1 MTIDELLAAIGL
13 TANDEIPL
21 WDAEATVEEPTK
33 KITAT
38 NFAAAVKALASL
50 IATTDVKDVLNST
63 SATDPLSANQGKV
76 LNDRASAISD
86 DITAA
91 YDPASTYDLGDLC
104 IYNNTLYRCTT
115 AITTAEAWT
124 AAHWTA
130 TTVEAELAGKL
141 TPDDV
146 VNNLTSTETT
156 KVLSA
161 AQGKVLAG
169 ESGTGYVKLYG
180 GILIQWGKTETT
192 SVSGNSQKDIAVY
205 YPKTFV
211 DTPIVVGNTTGGS
224 FTPRLELTG
233 PNITYVSTINT
244 TFRVRN
250 DYSSA
255 LNVNILWLAIGRW
268 EA

>member
-91 YDPASTYDLGDLC
+91 YDPTSTYDLGDLC

-156 KVLSA
+156 KPLSA
-161 AQGKVLAG
+161 AQGKALNDHAKNFGLVG
-169 ESGTGYVKLYG
+169 EHLTVSGTTDSV
-180 GILIQWGKTETT
+180 GK
-192 SVSGNSQKDIAVY
+192 I
-205 YPKTFV
+205 
-211 DTPIVVGNTTGGS
+211 
-224 FTPRLELTG
+224 
-233 PNITYVSTINT
+233 TINKT
-244 TFRVRN
+244 IRFNREAYVLTNVRDTN
-250 DYSSA
+250 TKNYCVVVSDISA
-255 LNVNILWLAIGRW
+255 TNVTLRIRNGADNSAVTNASVDFTIMLVGL
-268 EA
+268 EV